1 MSRIEIN
8 LPAQFSFSTD
18 IPIRISDINRGRHL
32 GHTAVL
38 VIIEEARVRF
48 LNSLGYAERDANEV
62 GHIIADA
69 GIVYKRQGYY
79 GQTLKVEIAVTDF
92 TARGCDL
99 VYKISDTNTGAEIAR
114 AKTCLLFYDYKNQK
128 TVPVPADFKEKL
140 SN

>member
-1 MSRIEIN
+1 MPRIEIS

-18 IPIRISDINRGRHL
+18 IPIRISDINRGQHL

-38 VIIEEARVRF
+38 VIIEEARFRF
-48 LNSLGYAERDANEV
+48 LNSLGYAERDSNGV

-92 TARGCDL
+92 TTKGCDL
-99 VYKISDTNTGAEIAR
+99 VYKISDTSTGAEIAR
-114 AKTCLLFYDYKNQK
+114 AKTGMLFYDYQQQK
-128 TVPVPADFKEKL
+128 TVPVPADFKEKF